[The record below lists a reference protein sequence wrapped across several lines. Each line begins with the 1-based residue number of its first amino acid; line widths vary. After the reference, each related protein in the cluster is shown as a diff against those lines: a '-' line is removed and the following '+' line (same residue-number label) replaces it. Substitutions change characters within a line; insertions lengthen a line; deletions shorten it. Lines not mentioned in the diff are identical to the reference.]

1 MSDDIIK
8 NIYDKYIKNWFKQN
22 WKFLLTIII
31 YILFQ
36 GNFLISLA
44 NSFGLKISSLPKNIR
59 VYALFTN
66 DLIYVGTIIILFWKE
81 IKNGLTDL
89 KNNFTKRVLI
99 SVYCWLI
106 GCIIMSTSSII
117 IDLITGQS
125 VSNNEALVRESIMI
139 APIYM
144 LFTCS
149 VVAPVLEEMVFRRAL
164 KGLIKDNWIF
174 IITSGVVFGL
184 LHIIGSYRTHFD
196 LLYIIPYGAMGF
208 SFAYLLS
215 KTKNITL
222 PILIHMIHNFI
233 LVIIQILVK

>member
-1 MSDDIIK
+1 MTDDIIK
-8 NIYDKYIKNWFKQN
+8 NIYDKYIKNWIKEN

-36 GNFLISLA
+36 GNFLISLS
-44 NSFGLKISSLPKNIR
+44 NDLGIKISSLPKNIKI
-59 VYALFTN
+59 YALFAN
-66 DLIYVGTIIILFWKE
+66 DLIYVAIIIILFWKE
-81 IKNGLTDL
+81 IKDGLNDL

-99 SVYCWLI
+99 SVYCWLM

-117 IDLITGQS
+117 IDFITGQS
-125 VSNNEALVRESIMI
+125 VSNNEALVRESIMA

-174 IITSGVVFGL
+174 IITSGVLFGL

-208 SFAYLLS
+208 SFAYLLV

-222 PILIHMIHNFI
+222 PILIHMIHKDRKS
-233 LVIIQILVK
+233 VV